1 MRIALSL
8 LLIALPLAAA
18 KKPTAAQLQAQ
29 VKRLTEE
36 RDDLKQRLAATED
49 LQQETAG
56 AKKARELAHAEA
68 EAARKEAEQLR
79 AALKENQGGSDAI
92 LKELREAKQA
102 AEDAKAQ
109 SERLRAQNESLQTK
123 ANAVPG
129 EGDLVQLS
137 EEIQPARPIN
147 LNRAT
152 PHLKASSL
160 FSARPKGVV
169 VVNVLISE
177 KGDVLAARLLQGLP
191 GESADAKAAGDAC
204 VEAAKHLVFDP
215 ATSKDGKVR
224 FKVWQGVGFYLD

>member
-18 KKPTAAQLQAQ
+18 KKPTPAQLQAQ

-36 RDDLKQRLAATED
+36 RDDLKQRLAATEA

-56 AKKARELAHAEA
+56 AKKARELARSDAD
-68 EAARKEAEQLR
+68 AARKEAEQLR

-92 LKELREAKQA
+92 LKELQEAKQGT
-102 AEDAKAQ
+102 EEAKAET
-109 SERLRAQNESLQTK
+109 ERLRAQNESLQNK

-129 EGDLVQLS
+129 EGDLVLLT

-152 PHLKASSL
+152 PRVKASSF

-177 KGDVLAARLLQGLP
+177 KGDVVSARLLQGLP
-191 GESADAKAAGDAC
+191 GNSTDGKAAGEAC

-215 ATSKDGKVR
+215 ATSKDGKVK

>member
-18 KKPTAAQLQAQ
+18 NKPTAAQLQTQ
-29 VKRLTEE
+29 VKHLTEE
-36 RDDLKQRLAATED
+36 RDDLKQRLAATEG
-49 LQQETAG
+49 LRQEAEG
-56 AKKARELAHAEA
+56 AKKARDLARSEA
-68 EAARKEAEQLR
+68 DAARKDADQLR
-79 AALKENQGGSDAI
+79 ASLKENQGGSDAI
-92 LKELREAKQA
+92 LKELQAAKQA
-102 AEDAKAQ
+102 TEEARAET
-109 SERLRAQNESLQTK
+109 ERLKAQNESLQNK

-129 EGDLVQLS
+129 EGDLVPIV

-152 PHLKASSL
+152 PRLKASSL
-160 FSARPKGVV
+160 LSARPKGVV

-177 KGDVLAARLLQGLP
+177 KGDVVSARLLQGLP
-191 GESADAKAAGDAC
+191 GNSADAKAAGEAC

-215 ATSKDGKVR
+215 ATSQDGKTK